1 MKRKILYISMCLP
14 FDKAFHAGGKTFN
27 YYINSFANDDSN
39 EVTLI
44 AKVLPDEEKYI
55 DTVNKRIKL
64 FTVSAHKSG
73 VKKYL
78 AYAKSIN
85 SKFNPL
91 YRYGNTLTYD
101 IYTQIEKRLRK
112 LEIEGYE
119 PDIVI
124 LEWTQMLLFIDCVK
138 KNFPRAKYVASEHDV
153 TFLGKERRYRVAK
166 GIWNK
171 TIRGLSY
178 KNMMSRELTA
188 IDGCDLVVTHN
199 QKDKKLLLD
208 HGIDIKKLDV
218 IAPYYEPLKSII
230 PSESARDIV
239 FYGAMNRLENYSAA
253 LWFIDNV
260 MPLLDNIDIRF
271 VVVGN
276 KPPIELQNRKNERVL
291 VTGFVE
297 DVSVYFEQA
306 VCLVAP
312 LFLGAGI
319 KVKILE
325 ALTAGLVTLT
335 NDIGIEGIGAVDG
348 RDYIHC
354 NTPDEYSRHI
364 IELKNDIILR
374 KKISGNARKL
384 ICQNYDLKKSFIN
397 YSNKIYRL

>member
-1 MKRKILYISMCLP
+1 M
-14 FDKAFHAGGKTFN
+14 
-27 YYINSFANDDSN
+27 
-39 EVTLI
+39 
-44 AKVLPDEEKYI
+44 
-55 DTVNKRIKL
+55 
-64 FTVSAHKSG
+64 
-73 VKKYL
+73 
-78 AYAKSIN
+78 
-85 SKFNPL
+85 
-91 YRYGNTLTYD
+91 
-101 IYTQIEKRLRK
+101 
-112 LEIEGYE
+112 
-119 PDIVI
+119 
-124 LEWTQMLLFIDCVK
+124 
-138 KNFPRAKYVASEHDV
+138 
-153 TFLGKERRYRVAK
+153 
-166 GIWNK
+166 
-171 TIRGLSY
+171 
-178 KNMMSRELTA
+178 
-188 IDGCDLVVTHN
+188 
-199 QKDKKLLLD
+199 LD

-348 RDYIHC
+348 R
-354 NTPDEYSRHI
+354 HI

>member
-27 YYINSFANDDSN
+27 YYINSFANDVSN

-138 KNFPRAKYVASEHDV
+138 KIFQEQSMLPRS
-153 TFLGKERRYRVAK
+153 
-166 GIWNK
+166 
-171 TIRGLSY
+171 
-178 KNMMSRELTA
+178 MM
-188 IDGCDLVVTHN
+188 
-199 QKDKKLLLD
+199 
-208 HGIDIKKLDV
+208 
-218 IAPYYEPLKSII
+218 
-230 PSESARDIV
+230 
-239 FYGAMNRLENYSAA
+239 
-253 LWFIDNV
+253 
-260 MPLLDNIDIRF
+260 
-271 VVVGN
+271 
-276 KPPIELQNRKNERVL
+276 
-291 VTGFVE
+291 
-297 DVSVYFEQA
+297 
-306 VCLVAP
+306 
-312 LFLGAGI
+312 
-319 KVKILE
+319 
-325 ALTAGLVTLT
+325 
-335 NDIGIEGIGAVDG
+335 
-348 RDYIHC
+348 
-354 NTPDEYSRHI
+354 
-364 IELKNDIILR
+364 
-374 KKISGNARKL
+374 
-384 ICQNYDLKKSFIN
+384 
-397 YSNKIYRL
+397 